1 MQFFAPL
8 RTCLALPCSTIHLL
22 GNYIDQYPLPTGE
35 RDDYDDLSDER
46 DDYDD
51 LSDSEYDSEGYPLGD
66 SDEEDSELDLMEED
80 SDVDM
85 ADLEKVVGRK
95 NGSKGDS
102 G

>member
-1 MQFFAPL
+1 MPY
-8 RTCLALPCSTIHLL
+8 STIHLL
-22 GNYIDQYPLPTGE
+22 GNYIDQYPLPTG
-35 RDDYDDLSDER
+35 ER

-95 NGSKGDS
+95 NGVKGDS

>member
-1 MQFFAPL
+1 
-8 RTCLALPCSTIHLL
+8 
-22 GNYIDQYPLPTGE
+22 
-35 RDDYDDLSDER
+35 
-46 DDYDD
+46 
-51 LSDSEYDSEGYPLGD
+51 LGD

>member
-22 GNYIDQYPLPTGE
+22 GNYIDQYPLPTG
-35 RDDYDDLSDER
+35 ER

>member
-1 MQFFAPL
+1 MYRAFFSSPFA
-8 RTCLALPCSTIHLL
+8 LALPYSTIHLL

-35 RDDYDDLSDER
+35 RDDYDDLSD
-46 DDYDD
+46 
-51 LSDSEYDSEGYPLGD
+51 SEYDSEGYPLGD
-66 SDEEDSELDLMEED
+66 SDEEEDSELDLMEDLED

-95 NGSKGDS
+95 GSKGDS